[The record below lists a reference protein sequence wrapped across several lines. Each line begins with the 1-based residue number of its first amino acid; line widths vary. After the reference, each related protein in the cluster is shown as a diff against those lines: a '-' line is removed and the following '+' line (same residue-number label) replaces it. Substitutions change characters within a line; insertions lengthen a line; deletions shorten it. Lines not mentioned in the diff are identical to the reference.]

1 MSSHDLFDLP
11 TERTEFSD
19 AGYAAFGRS
28 LVFATR
34 FEENCRAL
42 AVLLGIKDRTQA
54 QRNDS
59 TLLDDEEFRKL
70 VGALWNRKLFHQIQ
84 ALTTSLHLT
93 NDLRTVLNAARKA
106 RNYLAHDFG
115 LGIQHEI
122 ETDGGHA
129 QRLDDLGNQITT
141 LATADMV
148 VCLLMLHLTHEGLP
162 SSQFIS
168 EYPSRIKEWVCDTES

>member
-34 FEENCRAL
+34 FEANCRAL
-42 AVLLGIKDRTQA
+42 AVLMGIKDRTQA

-70 VGALWNRKLFHQIQ
+70 VAALWKKQLFHQIQ
-84 ALTTSLHLT
+84 ALNTSVHLT
-93 NDLRTVLNAARKA
+93 NDLRTVLNAAREA

-115 LGIQHEI
+115 LGAQHEI
-122 ETDGGHA
+122 ETDAGRA
-129 QRLDDLGNQITT
+129 ERLTDL
-141 LATADMV
+141 
-148 VCLLMLHLTHEGLP
+148 
-162 SSQFIS
+162 
-168 EYPSRIKEWVCDTES
+168 